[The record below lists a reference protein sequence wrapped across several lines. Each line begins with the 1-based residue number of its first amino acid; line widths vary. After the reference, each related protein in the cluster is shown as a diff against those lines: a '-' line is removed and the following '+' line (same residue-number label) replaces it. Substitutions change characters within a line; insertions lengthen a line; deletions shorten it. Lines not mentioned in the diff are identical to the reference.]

1 MDSRTY
7 VTKFCFQNLSNC
19 RYSAV
24 WTHMVA
30 LSYLILTMVIKEFVL
45 PNRDC
50 EKYIDRA
57 LYISNSRTQ
66 MAFANG

>member
-1 MDSRTY
+1 
-7 VTKFCFQNLSNC
+7 
-19 RYSAV
+19 
-24 WTHMVA
+24 MVA